1 MMVILQKKFHR
12 LAGDFHKIGFSCQ
25 KGEQM
30 KKKNSVKARR
40 NHKDTI
46 ERRR

>member
-1 MMVILQKKFHR
+1 MDDEELK
-12 LAGDFHKIGFSCQ
+12 FSCQ